1 MFKPNKSNPMK
12 KIAFTIL
19 CFSML
24 MMGRTQNGFI
34 NGIFTANNGTQLT
47 NDNMVE
53 GLMEALKLGIN
64 TASGNAS
71 KTDGFFKNPE
81 IFIPFPKEAEKV
93 KSTVEGMG
101 MKKQVD
107 DFVMK
112 LNRAA
117 EKASEKAA
125 PIFLDALKQMT
136 FTDALNILQAKD
148 DAATQY
154 LKSKTMTPLTEAFA
168 PVINDALSEVGAT
181 QAWKVI
187 ADTYNS
193 VPFVQ
198 KVNPDLGKY
207 TTEKALIGIFK
218 LVSQEEMKIRKDPA
232 AFGNNI
238 IQNVFGAFTGN

>member
-1 MFKPNKSNPMK
+1 MYMK
-12 KIAFTIL
+12 KLIL
-19 CFSML
+19 SL
-24 MMGRTQNGFI
+24 VLVSAMGLTNAQNGFI
-34 NGIFTANNGTQLT
+34 NGIFTATNGTQLT
-47 NDNMVE
+47 NDNMVD

-71 KTDGFFKNPE
+71 KEDGFFKNQD
-81 IFIPFPKEAEKV
+81 IFIPFPPEAQKV
-93 KSTVEGMG
+93 KSTVEGLG

-107 DFVMK
+107 DFIMK

-136 FTDALNILQAKD
+136 FQDALKILQSKD

-154 LKSKTMTPLTEAFA
+154 LKSKTMAPLTDAFA
-168 PVINDALSEVGAT
+168 PVINDALSSVGAT
-181 QAWKVI
+181 QAWKVL
-187 ADTYNS
+187 ADAYNN

-218 LVSQEEMKIRKDPA
+218 LVSQEEMKIRKDPGA
-232 AFGNNI
+232 WGNNI
-238 IQNVFGAFTGN
+238 INNVFGAFTGN

>member
-1 MFKPNKSNPMK
+1 MK
-12 KIAFTIL
+12 KLIL
-19 CFSML
+19 ISIVVVSATFANA
-24 MMGRTQNGFI
+24 QNGFI
-34 NGIFTANNGTQLT
+34 NGIFTATNGTQLT

-101 MKKQVD
+101 LKPQVD

-117 EKASEKAA
+117 EKASEKAG

-154 LKSKTMTPLTEAFA
+154 LKAKTMTPLTDAFA
-168 PVINDALSEVGAT
+168 PVINDALSSVGAT

-187 ADTYNS
+187 ADTYNAI
-193 VPFVQ
+193 PFVT

-232 AFGNNI
+232 GFGNSI

>member
-1 MFKPNKSNPMK
+1 MK
-12 KIAFTIL
+12 KIALVIIFLSTLTFT
-19 CFSML
+19 
-24 MMGRTQNGFI
+24 RAQNGFI
-34 NGIFTANNGTQLT
+34 NGIFTGNNGTQLT

-53 GLMEALKLGIN
+53 GLMEALKMGIN

-71 KTDGFFKNPE
+71 KTDGFFKNPD
-81 IFIPFPKEAEKV
+81 IFIPFPPEAEKV

-101 MKKQVD
+101 MKKQVE

-117 EKASEKAA
+117 EKASEKAG

-136 FTDALNILQAKD
+136 FSDALNILQSKE

-154 LKSKTMTPLTEAFA
+154 LKAKTMGPLTDAFA
-168 PVINDALSEVGAT
+168 PIINDALSSVGAT
-181 QAWKVI
+181 QAWEVL
-187 ADTYNS
+187 ANAYNS
-193 VPFVQ
+193 VPFVK

-207 TTEKALIGIFK
+207 TTEKALVGIFK

-232 AFGNNI
+232 GFGNSVV
-238 IQNVFGAFTGN
+238 QNVFGAFL

>member
-1 MFKPNKSNPMK
+1 MIK
-12 KIAFTIL
+12 KIAFTAL
-19 CFSML
+19 LFSMFL
-24 MMGRTQNGFI
+24 STRAQNGFL
-34 NGIFTANNGTQLT
+34 NGIFTAGNGTQLT

-53 GLMEALKLGIN
+53 GLLEALKLGIN

-71 KTDGFFKNPE
+71 KTDGFFKNPD
-81 IFIPFPKEAEKV
+81 IFIPFPPEAEKV
-93 KSTVEGMG
+93 KSTVEGIG
-101 MKKQVD
+101 MKSQVD
-107 DFVMK
+107 DFIIK

-136 FTDALNILQAKD
+136 FSDALNILQSKD

-154 LKSKTMTPLTEAFA
+154 LKSKTMTPLTDAFA
-168 PVINDALSEVGAT
+168 PVINEALSTVGAT
-181 QAWKVI
+181 QAWEVI
-187 ADTYNS
+187 FSAYNNI
-193 VPFVQ
+193 PFVK

-207 TTEKALIGIFK
+207 TTEKALVGIFK

>member
-1 MFKPNKSNPMK
+1 MK
-12 KIAFTIL
+12 KVAITALLLSIL
-19 CFSML
+19 VA
-24 MMGRTQNGFI
+24 GKAQNGFI
-34 NGIFTANNGTQLT
+34 NGLFTGNNGTQLT

-81 IFIPFPKEAEKV
+81 IFIPFPKEAEIMKTSLE
-93 KSTVEGMG
+93 KIG
-101 MKKQVD
+101 MKPQVD
-107 DFVMK
+107 DFIMK

-117 EKASEKAA
+117 EKASEKAG

-136 FTDALNILQAKD
+136 FTDALNILQSKE

-154 LKSKTMTPLTEAFA
+154 LKSKTMVPLTNAFA
-168 PVINDALSEVGAT
+168 PVIDDALSSVGAT
-181 QAWKVI
+181 QAWTI
-187 ADTYNS
+187 LADAYNLN
-193 VPFVQ
+193 PFAK

-207 TTEKALIGIFK
+207 TTELALVGIFK

-238 IQNVFGAFTGN
+238 IQNVFGAFTGG

>member
-1 MFKPNKSNPMK
+1 MK
-12 KIAFTIL
+12 KLIITTIL
-19 CFSML
+19 CSTLML
-24 MMGRTQNGFI
+24 GRSQGFDL
-34 NGIFTANNGTQLT
+34 NGIFTGNNGTQLT

-53 GLMEALKLGIN
+53 GLMEALKMGIN

-81 IFIPFPKEAEKV
+81 IFIPFPPEAQKV

-101 MKKQVD
+101 MKPQVD
-107 DFVMK
+107 EFVMK

-117 EKASEKAA
+117 EKASEKAG

-136 FTDALNILQAKD
+136 FTDALNILKAKD

-154 LKSKTMTPLTEAFA
+154 LKAKTMEPLTNAFA
-168 PVINDALSEVGAT
+168 PVTNDALSEVGAT
-181 QAWKVI
+181 QAWKTI
-187 ADTYNS
+187 ADVYNK

-218 LVSQEEMKIRKDPA
+218 LVSQEEMKIRKDPG

-238 IQNVFGAFTGN
+238 VNNVFGAFL

>member
-1 MFKPNKSNPMK
+1 MK
-12 KIAFTIL
+12 KFALVIILVSGFT
-19 CFSML
+19 FA
-24 MMGRTQNGFI
+24 RAQNGFL
-34 NGIFTANNGTQLT
+34 NGIFTGNNGTQLT

-53 GLMEALKLGIN
+53 GLMEALKMGIN

-71 KTDGFFKNPE
+71 KSDGFFKNPD
-81 IFIPFPKEAEKV
+81 IFIAFPPEAEKV

-125 PIFLDALKQMT
+125 PIFLDALKQMSIN
-136 FTDALNILQAKD
+136 DALNILQSKE

-154 LKSKTMTPLTEAFA
+154 LKAKTMTPLTDAFA
-168 PVINDALSEVGAT
+168 PVINDALSSVGAT
-181 QAWKVI
+181 QAWEVL
-187 ADTYNS
+187 ASAYNS
-193 VPFVQ
+193 VPFIK

-218 LVSQEEMKIRKDPA
+218 LVSQEEMKIRKDPGG
-232 AFGNNI
+232 FGNSVV
-238 IQNVFGAFTGN
+238 QNVFGAFL

>member
-1 MFKPNKSNPMK
+1 MK
-12 KIAFTIL
+12 KIAITALLFSIL
-19 CFSML
+19 IV
-24 MMGRTQNGFI
+24 GKAQIGFI
-34 NGIFTANNGTQLT
+34 NGLFTGNNGTQLT

-71 KTDGFFKNPE
+71 KSDGFFKNPE
-81 IFIPFPKEAEKV
+81 IFIPFPKEAESMRTTLE
-93 KSTVEGMG
+93 STG
-101 MKKQVD
+101 MKSQVD

-117 EKASEKAA
+117 EKASEKAG

-136 FTDALNILQAKD
+136 FSDALNILQSKE

-154 LKSKTMTPLTEAFA
+154 LKAKTMVPLTDAFA
-168 PVINDALSEVGAT
+168 PVINDALSSVGAT
-181 QAWKVI
+181 QAWRVL
-187 ADTYNS
+187 ADAYNMI
-193 VPFVQ
+193 PFVK

-207 TTEKALIGIFK
+207 TTELALVGIFK

>member
-1 MFKPNKSNPMK
+1 MK
-12 KIAFTIL
+12 KLIIAAIFCTTI
-19 CFSML
+19 MV
-24 MMGRTQNGFI
+24 GRAQNGFDI
-34 NGIFTANNGTQLT
+34 NGIFTGNNGTQLT

-53 GLMEALKLGIN
+53 GLMEALKMGIN

-81 IFIPFPKEAEKV
+81 IFIPFPPEAQKV

-101 MKKQVD
+101 MKPQVD
-107 DFVMK
+107 EFVMK

-117 EKASEKAA
+117 EKASEKAG

-136 FTDALNILQAKD
+136 FTDALNILKAKD

-154 LKSKTMTPLTEAFA
+154 LKAKTMEPLTNAFA

-187 ADTYNS
+187 ADTYNKI
-193 VPFVQ
+193 PFVQ

-207 TTEKALIGIFK
+207 TTEKALVGIFK
-218 LVSQEEMKIRKDPA
+218 LVSQEEMKIRKDPG

-238 IQNVFGAFTGN
+238 VNNVFGAFL

>member
-1 MFKPNKSNPMK
+1 MK
-12 KIAFTIL
+12 KLIITAIL
-19 CFSML
+19 CSTIML
-24 MMGRTQNGFI
+24 GRAQGFDI
-34 NGIFTANNGTQLT
+34 NGIFTGNNGTQLT

-71 KTDGFFKNPE
+71 KTDGFFKNPD
-81 IFIPFPKEAEKV
+81 IFIPFPPEAQKV

-101 MKKQVD
+101 MKPQVD
-107 DFVMK
+107 EFVMK

-117 EKASEKAA
+117 EKASEKAG

-136 FTDALNILQAKD
+136 FTDALNILKAKD

-154 LKSKTMTPLTEAFA
+154 LKAKTMEPLTNAFA

-181 QAWKVI
+181 QAWKTI
-187 ADTYNS
+187 ADVYNK

-218 LVSQEEMKIRKDPA
+218 LV
-232 AFGNNI
+232 
-238 IQNVFGAFTGN
+238 

>member
-1 MFKPNKSNPMK
+1 MK
-12 KIAFTIL
+12 KISAVIIVFASIT
-19 CFSML
+19 FAQA
-24 MMGRTQNGFI
+24 QNGFI
-34 NGIFTANNGTQLT
+34 NGLFTANNGTQLT

-93 KSTVEGMG
+93 RSTVEGMG

-154 LKSKTMTPLTEAFA
+154 LKAKTMTPLTEAFA

-187 ADTYNS
+187 ADTYNNI
-193 VPFVQ
+193 PFTQ

>member
-1 MFKPNKSNPMK
+1 MK
-12 KIAFTIL
+12 KIFIITLVFVGLTTAQA
-19 CFSML
+19 
-24 MMGRTQNGFI
+24 QNGFV
-34 NGIFTANNGTQLT
+34 NGLFTGNNGTQLT

-53 GLMEALKLGIN
+53 GLMEALKMGIN

-71 KTDGFFKNPE
+71 KSDGFFKNPD
-81 IFIPFPKEAEKV
+81 IFIPFPPEAEKV

-117 EKASEKAA
+117 EKASEKAG

-136 FTDALNILQAKD
+136 ITDALNILQSKD

-168 PVINDALSEVGAT
+168 PVINDALSSVGAT
-181 QAWKVI
+181 QAWKTI
-187 ADTYNS
+187 ADTYNK

-232 AFGNNI
+232 AFGNGVVDK
-238 IQNVFGAFTGN
+238 VFGAFL

>member
-1 MFKPNKSNPMK
+1 MK
-12 KIAFTIL
+12 KIALVIILLSSLTFT
-19 CFSML
+19 
-24 MMGRTQNGFI
+24 RAQNDFI
-34 NGIFTANNGTQLT
+34 NGVFTGNNGTKLT

-81 IFIPFPKEAEKV
+81 IFIPFPPEAEKV

-101 MKKQVD
+101 MKKQVE

-136 FTDALNILQAKD
+136 FTDALNILKAKD

-154 LKSKTMTPLTEAFA
+154 LKSKTMAPLTDAFA
-168 PVINDALSEVGAT
+168 PVINDALSSVGAI
-181 QAWKVI
+181 QAWEVL
-187 ADTYNS
+187 ASAYNN
-193 VPFVQ
+193 VPFVK

-232 AFGNNI
+232 GFGNSVV
-238 IQNVFGAFTGN
+238 QNVFGAFL

>member
-1 MFKPNKSNPMK
+1 MK
-12 KIAFTIL
+12 KLLIIALVFTGL
-19 CFSML
+19 
-24 MMGRTQNGFI
+24 TTAKAQNGFV
-34 NGIFTANNGTQLT
+34 NGLFTGNNGTQLT

-53 GLMEALKLGIN
+53 GLMEALKMGIN

-71 KTDGFFKNPE
+71 KSDGFFKNPD
-81 IFIPFPKEAEKV
+81 IFIPFPPEAEKV

-117 EKASEKAA
+117 EKASEKAG

-136 FTDALNILQAKD
+136 ITDALNILQAKD
-148 DAATQY
+148 DAATKY
-154 LKSKTMTPLTEAFA
+154 LKSKTMSPLTDAFA

-181 QAWKVI
+181 QAWKTI
-187 ADTYNS
+187 ADTYNK

-207 TTEKALIGIFK
+207 TTEKALVGIFK

-232 AFGNNI
+232 AFGNGVVDK
-238 IQNVFGAFTGN
+238 VFGAFL